1 MMAELHEV
9 VHEVVVDLDAA
20 TEVDWEVVLDTVVP
34 SQPDLLVHEVV
45 HEVVQVDVHEV
56 VV

>member
-1 MMAELHEV
+1 MLELHEV
-9 VHEVVVDLDAA
+9 VHEVAVDLDAA
-20 TEVDWEVVLDTVVP
+20 TEVVLDK
-34 SQPDLLVHEVV
+34 SIAWQPDSLVHEVV

>member
-9 VHEVVVDLDAA
+9 VHEVAVDLDAL
-20 TEVDWEVVLDTVVP
+20 TEVVLDKLLA

-45 HEVVQVDVHEV
+45 QVDVHNV
-56 VV
+56 LV

>member
-1 MMAELHEV
+1 MLELHEV

-20 TEVDWEVVLDTVVP
+20 TEVDLEVVLDNAVP
-34 SQPDLLVHEVV
+34 LHPDWDVHEVV